1 MKSAKKLFLEVITQE
16 KQVLKDEVDIVLA
29 PAHEGQIGILHGH
42 IGLLTKLQPGE
53 LYIIKGPSM
62 TILAITGGLLDVHDN
77 KVTVMADDATR
88 ADDIDIRKVEQ
99 ARQRAEDALKQKLS
113 EKDFTIAQADLRKA
127 VLELKVAK
135 KRRHYRTPRQQ

>member
-1 MKSAKKLFLEVITQE
+1 MKSAKKLLLEIITQE

-29 PAHEGQIGILHGH
+29 PGHEGQIGILYGH

-62 TILAITGGLLDVHDN
+62 TVLAVTGGLLDVHDN

-88 ADDIDIRKVEQ
+88 ANDIDIRKVEQ

-113 EKDFTIAQADLRKA
+113 EKDFVIAQSDLRKA

-135 KRRHYRTPRQQ
+135 KRRHYKAPIGQ

>member
-1 MKSAKKLFLEVITQE
+1 
-16 KQVLKDEVDIVLA
+16 
-29 PAHEGQIGILHGH
+29 
-42 IGLLTKLQPGE
+42 
-53 LYIIKGPSM
+53 
-62 TILAITGGLLDVHDN
+62 
-77 KVTVMADDATR
+77 MADDATR

-135 KRRHYRTPRQQ
+135 KRRHHRAPIGQ